1 MKSFSDIQNMLK
13 SENIDLSGIKKIY
26 LLGTTGAGKTSLVKH
41 IINTS
46 EYDFPSTTQSR
57 TTVSP
62 TEYVIKKD
70 LPFKTTIIL
79 KDKDD
84 ICDSIILIIQDAI
97 QKALENF
104 KLDKNNLEDI
114 ISKLEESSD
123 ERFRL
128 KYMIQHDIL
137 KEQALKIQNI
147 IIPLIADLDTNNET
161 LFLDVNVQREINDI
175 LNAFLEEIE
184 ICFSKLN
191 FNKYKLF
198 SDSTITLE
206 NFLNKDDFIKRN
218 KELLK
223 NDYGSLSLL
232 VEYVRIEGN
241 LLANWLPKDWEFVL
255 IDGEGIGHSL
265 REKRD
270 TLSVRHYN
278 FFDYCNNILLI
289 EKADD
294 PFISG
299 GQGAIETIFLNGYKE
314 KFKLVFSKMDTIKVQ
329 DKNSFI
335 RKRLSNLDDAL
346 KKQKIIFGIQNT
358 DTFKIQGLDSK
369 YIDEPSKK
377 EIQKLFKLIID
388 ATENETEPLE
398 YDFNSFFS
406 DLNTKKFLENFRND
420 LNDEHWMTIKA
431 FSNRMYKKQLEFKN
445 IKPISEILTFIMENI
460 NEFLQR
466 DDQLHSNI
474 AMSQNRIKQLFSKK
488 LILFI
493 YQQLIMNENHL
504 WRQTWEEKG
513 QGSHERR
520 KDFMFKNIFRKVL
533 PYKEDETFDIFR
545 KKIKEFLIESG
556 AKEMASATSIILNRV
571 CINKVHSRNNFYWN
585 LSEDINILI
594 GKNGTGKS
602 TILKLINAC
611 INSDSTIFDNFSNP
625 SVDLMLTK
633 YYEDS
638 EKKSIVLNRSKNAK
652 DINSIFINFNELNAD
667 EEIDKLLNLFN
678 FYINGIK
685 TNYLKKTETIRNKI
699 LDIEKNISTASIEKL
714 QEFQKLRVE
723 EDQIKDKTYSVLHKF
738 KKIIDLF
745 YKGTNKEVIF
755 DELIINNPKISLIIK
770 FLDDPIKSNYFEDE
784 EKKFIENLSSGEK
797 QILIILLTVLIESNK
812 PFILLMDEPE
822 ISLHVEWQSILI
834 ESIRALNSTI
844 QIIIA
849 THNPLMLLNRKS
861 NEIGIL
867 NFGEEN
873 IFTETIGTKYLDIS
887 SILLNYFKLSSLIGS
902 DMQKDINKFTK
913 LKLNEKNLSV
923 AEKDELENLKI
934 LLENN
939 YAGDIIYNTKYFMFL
954 NFLKDNK
961 NIDFDKYEQ
970 TSEEEMAEFLKEFG
984 DFFND

>member
-1 MKSFSDIQNMLK
+1 MKSFSDIQNILK
-13 SENIDLSGIKKIY
+13 CENIDLSGIKKIY

-84 ICDSIILIIQDAI
+84 ICDSITLIIQDAI

-128 KYMIQHDIL
+128 KYMIQADIL
-137 KEQALKIQNI
+137 KEQAIKIQNT
-147 IIPLIADLDTNNET
+147 IIPLIANLDTNNET
-161 LFLDVNVQREINDI
+161 LFVNVNVQREINDI

-184 ICFSKLN
+184 VCFSKLH
-191 FNKYKLF
+191 FNNYKLF
-198 SDSTITLE
+198 SDNPIVLG
-206 NFLNKDDFIKRN
+206 NFSNKDEFIKRN

-232 VEYVRIEGN
+232 VEYVRIEGD
-241 LLANWLPKDWEFVL
+241 LLANWLPKDCEFVL

-346 KKQKIIFGIQNT
+346 KKQKIIFGIQNAE
-358 DTFKIQGLDSK
+358 TFKIQGLDSK
-369 YIDEPSKK
+369 SIDEPSKK
-377 EIQKLFKLIID
+377 EISKLFKLIID

-406 DLNTKKFLENFRND
+406 DLNTKKFLENFKND
-420 LNDEHWMTIKA
+420 LDDEHWMTIKA

-474 AMSQNRIKQLFSKK
+474 AMSQNKIKQLFSKK

-493 YQQLIMNENHL
+493 YQQLVLNQNHL
-504 WRQTWEEKG
+504 WQQTWEERG
-513 QGSHERR
+513 QGSHEKR
-520 KDFMFKNIFRKVL
+520 KNFMFKNIFRNVL
-533 PYKEDETFDIFR
+533 PYKDDETFDIFKR
-545 KKIKEFLIESG
+545 KIKEFLIESG
-556 AKEMASATSIILNRV
+556 AKEMASATKIILNNV
-571 CINKVHSRNNFYWN
+571 CINKVHYRNNFYWN

-611 INSDSTIFDNFSNP
+611 INSNSSIFDNFSNP
-625 SVDLMLTK
+625 SVDLIFTK

-638 EKKSIVLNRSKNAK
+638 EKKSIALNRSKNAK

-667 EEIDKLLNLFN
+667 EEIDKLLNSFN
-678 FYINGIK
+678 FYTNGIK
-685 TNYLKKTETIRNKI
+685 TNYLKKTETLRNKI
-699 LDIEKNISTASIEKL
+699 SEIEKNISTASIEKL
-714 QEFQKLRVE
+714 QEFQKLRIE
-723 EDQIKDKTYSVLHKF
+723 ENQIKDKTYSILHKF
-738 KKIIDLF
+738 KNILDGF
-745 YKGTNKEVIF
+745 YKSTNKEIIF

-770 FLDDPIKSNYFEDE
+770 FLDEPLKSNYFEDE
-784 EKKFIENLSSGEK
+784 EKKFIKNLSSGEK
-797 QILIILLTVLIESNK
+797 QILIILLTVLVESDK

-834 ESIRALNSTI
+834 ESIRELNPTI

-861 NEIGIL
+861 NEISIL

-873 IFTETIGTKYLDIS
+873 IYTETIGTKYLDIS

-902 DMQKDINKFTK
+902 DMQKDIHKFTK
-913 LKLNEKNLSV
+913 LKLNEKTLSHD
-923 AEKDELENLKI
+923 EQMELERLKN

-954 NFLKDNK
+954 NFLKEHK
-961 NIDFDKYEQ
+961 NINFDRYEEV
-970 TSEEEMAEFLKEFG
+970 TEEEMSGFLEDFG

>member
-474 AMSQNRIKQLFSKK
+474 AMSPNRIIHLFSKK

-556 AKEMASATSIILNRV
+556 AKEMASATSIILNRG